1 MNLWLNVRL
10 QNSHINI
17 LFSILLPKSTEKANI
32 WTSIL
37 LLDMLRKIIAVL
49 VTIITLW
56 AVKETV
62 VIFTTT
68 DADIVAKRSQLI
80 LASLSITIP
89 LVIISLL
96 LWRPKPK
103 ADDHEPR

>member
-1 MNLWLNVRL
+1 
-10 QNSHINI
+10 
-17 LFSILLPKSTEKANI
+17 
-32 WTSIL
+32 
-37 LLDMLRKIIAVL
+37 MLRKIIAVL

-56 AVKETV
+56 AVKETI

-96 LWRPKPK
+96 LWRPKSK
-103 ADDHEPR
+103 KEHHEPR